1 MVGRRIEGRG
11 EAVLVARIPAAELRL
26 DTADRIADAEVEAVG
41 RLGNRAH
48 AIVVGQIVRIVQRI
62 GAGDRQALRIVG
74 EGREGRAEV
83 VGETDIRR
91 SEERRGGEEC
101 GSPCRSRWAAYQ

>member
-1 MVGRRIEGRG
+1 MTTRPPSSTRTDTLLPYTTLFR
-11 EAVLVARIPAAELRL
+11 AAAELRL
-26 DTADRIADAEVEAVG
+26 DAADRIADAEVEAVG

-48 AIVVGQIVRIVQRI
+48 AIVVGQIERIVQRI

-83 VGETDIRR
+83 VGETDIRDR
-91 SEERRGGEEC
+91 KSTRLN
-101 GSPCRSRWAAYQ
+101 SSH